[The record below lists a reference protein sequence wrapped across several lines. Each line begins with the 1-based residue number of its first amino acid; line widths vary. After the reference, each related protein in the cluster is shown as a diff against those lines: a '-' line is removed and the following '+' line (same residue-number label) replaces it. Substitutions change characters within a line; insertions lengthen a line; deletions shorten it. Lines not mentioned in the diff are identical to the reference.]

1 MNFNENTKENKYYS
15 NSPHNKSTCFPMIF
29 TKFETEKNI
38 HRDFSCDDIGI
49 NKIFLPYYKDLKQEM
64 SKIKKEFRNLF
75 NIKNTVFKEMI
86 TKKNSI
92 TYQNFIHGFGKYFF
106 GPKGIVTKKY
116 KYLSEYYGRNYDLND
131 KIFVGKLEYYDNIN
145 NFNNYQQRQN
155 EANKKILYL
164 NKNYAIVND
173 KNDIYSMKAITS
185 KRLVKKDKNYV
196 LLNKQ
201 RYKNILTEIY
211 KISERNKKINNININ
226 SKKEIN
232 NKNRIKIKLNLP
244 VNLKTYKKF
253 HKNNNQKNIFN
264 IYKKL
269 FNDIKNIYNKINT
282 KNNSSNSYV
291 NINARNKQINNIS
304 NSNLFLTQCPSVNNI
319 NINLKKINNR
329 NIKNNL
335 KTSFSNKSQDRN
347 NSFNKKND
355 LKISKIRLNKLN
367 NKIFRNMSFNF

>member
-1 MNFNENTKENKYYS
+1 
-15 NSPHNKSTCFPMIF
+15 MIF

-211 KISERNKKINNININ
+211 KIPERNKKINNININ

-264 IYKKL
+264 IYKKS
-269 FNDIKNIYNKINT
+269 FNDIKSIYNKINT

-291 NINARNKQINNIS
+291 NIKARNKQINNIN

-319 NINLKKINNR
+319 NINLKKINSR
-329 NIKNNL
+329 NIGNNL

-347 NSFNKKND
+347 NSFNKRND

-367 NKIFRNMSFNF
+367 NKISRNMSFNF